1 MKTSIENKIAEEEEI
16 FQEQPRMP
24 LSMNPLKFALWLFI
38 ATIVMMFAAWTSA
51 FLVRRAEGEWLNF
64 QMPFIFSISTFI
76 ILLSSGTMQWA
87 YFSARKDN
95 LNTAKIAMTIT
106 MLLALA
112 FFVTQYLGWQALEA
126 QSVFF
131 SGNPSGSFF
140 YLLTVAHAVHLVS
153 GIVFIVAVIIMTFQY
168 KIHAKSMLWMDMCT
182 SYWHFLDF
190 LWVYLFAFL
199 LIYH

>member
-64 QMPFIFSISTFI
+64 QMPFIFSVSTFI

-140 YLLTVAHAVHLVS
+140 YLLTVAHAVHLIS
-153 GIVFIVAVIIMTFQY
+153 GIVFIVAVLIMTFQY